1 MAWTLKNNPDWHAA
15 AQSLVDGCV
24 ALETGEQRVR
34 LMARLCSNLGENLY
48 PAFLEIL
55 CVVGECGDQNA
66 QGIVAETLVH
76 ALSTGRL
83 PSGKLAAW
91 GANTVNVESVFGQTR
106 SLGPIEYLCAWYA
119 QPTGRNSLS
128 ANAFDRAARRLLV
141 LISAKADAKA
151 LYCAKLRADVDDP
164 LEGAL
169 ARPTRLAL
177 GELINAWQADASP
190 EIVVERC
197 LNILNGSGLGRLASM
212 PSPFP
217 SEISL

>member
-1 MAWTLKNNPDWHAA
+1 M
-15 AQSLVDGCV
+15 
-24 ALETGEQRVR
+24 E
-34 LMARLCSNLGENLY
+34 RLCSDLGEHLY

-55 CVVGECGDQNA
+55 CIVGERGDQHA
-66 QGIVAETLVH
+66 QGLVAETLVH

-91 GANTVNVESVFGQTR
+91 GSNTVNVGGAFGQTR

-119 QPTGRNSLS
+119 QPTGRSPLS
-128 ANAFDRAARRLLV
+128 ASAFDRAARTLLL

-151 LYCAKLRADVDDP
+151 LYCAKLRADVDDT

-177 GELINAWQADASP
+177 SELITAWQADASP

-197 LNILNGSGLGRLASM
+197 LNTLNGSGLGRLASM
-212 PSPFP
+212 PSLRFN
-217 SEISL
+217 